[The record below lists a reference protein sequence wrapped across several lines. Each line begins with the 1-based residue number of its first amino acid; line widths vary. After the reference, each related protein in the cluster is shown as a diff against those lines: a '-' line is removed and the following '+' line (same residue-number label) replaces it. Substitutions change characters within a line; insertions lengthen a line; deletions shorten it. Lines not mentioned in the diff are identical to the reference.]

1 MIVLL
6 SPAKSI
12 DSSKIDRKEPMTQP
26 PFLEESA
33 LLANAMKK
41 YSPGKLSKLMK
52 INADL
57 AQLNAQRY
65 QEWSIPF
72 TESNS
77 KAALFS
83 FRGDVF
89 LGLDASSLNE
99 EAVQF
104 AQEHLRILSG
114 LYGILR
120 PLDLMQPYRLEM
132 GLPLKFR
139 RKKNLYHFW
148 GDKLAKFVDEE
159 AELQANP
166 PVIVNL
172 ASEEYFSA
180 VGPHLKKSTVIKPI
194 FKENKNGAYRFVHVF
209 GKKARGLMTRFI
221 LENKITEPEQMKLF
235 DSEGYYYNDRLSE
248 GNEWVFTRG

>member
-12 DSSKIDRKEPMTQP
+12 DSAKIDRNEKPTQP
-26 PFLEESA
+26 SFLEESA
-33 LLANAMKK
+33 MLANAMKK
-41 YSPGKLSKLMK
+41 YSPGKLSRLMK
-52 INADL
+52 INANL

-65 QEWSIPF
+65 QEWNTPF
-72 TESNS
+72 TESNA
-77 KAALFS
+77 KPTLFS

-89 LGLDASSLNE
+89 LGLDAASLDE
-99 EAVQF
+99 EAVMF
-104 AQEHLRILSG
+104 AQDHLRILSG

-139 RKKNLYHFW
+139 RYKNLYHFW
-148 GDKLAKFVDEE
+148 SDKLAKFIEEE
-159 AELQANP
+159 AELQDDP

-180 VGPHLKKSTVIKPI
+180 VGPHIKKSTVIKPV
-194 FKENKNGAYRFVHVF
+194 FKENKNGKYRFIHVF

-221 LENKITEPEQMKLF
+221 LENKITDPEQMKLF

>member
-1 MIVLL
+1 MILLL

-12 DSSKIDRKEPMTQP
+12 DSSTRERNLQMTQP
-26 PFLEESA
+26 PFLEDSA
-33 LLANAMKK
+33 VLASVMKK

-52 INADL
+52 INAHL

-65 QEWSIPF
+65 QEWSTPF
-72 TESNS
+72 TESNA
-77 KAALFS
+77 KATLFS

-89 LGLDASSLNE
+89 LGLDAVSLDD

-104 AQEHLRILSG
+104 AQDHLRILSG

-139 RKKNLYHFW
+139 RYKNLYHFW
-148 GDKLAKFVDEE
+148 SDKLAKFVEEE
-159 AELQANP
+159 AEEQEGK

-180 VGPHLKKSTVIKPI
+180 VGPHLKKSTVIKPV
-194 FKENKNGAYRFVHVF
+194 FKENKNGEYRFIHVF

-221 LENKITEPEQMKLF
+221 LENKITDPEQMKLF
-235 DSEGYYYNDRLSE
+235 DSEGYFYNDRLTK